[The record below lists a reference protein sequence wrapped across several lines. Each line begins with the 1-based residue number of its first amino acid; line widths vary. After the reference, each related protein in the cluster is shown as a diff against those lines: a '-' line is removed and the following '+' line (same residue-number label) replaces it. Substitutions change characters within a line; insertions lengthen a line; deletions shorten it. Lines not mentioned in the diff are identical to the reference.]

1 MGTNRDNFTF
11 RLDSELRSRLTVVGA
26 PDDRSLSY
34 VIHQCVEDYLPI
46 LENAEL
52 RSRLKSVAGR
62 DDRSISYILAKCLEG
77 YLPVIEANTRQGQSP
92 ALNEKRTKS
101 KR

>member
-1 MGTNRDNFTF
+1 MGNRENFTL
-11 RLDSELRSRLTVVGA
+11 RLNSELRSRITVVGA

-46 LENAEL
+46 LENNEL
-52 RSRLKSVAGR
+52 RARLKALASR
-62 DDRSISYILAKCLEG
+62 DERSISWIVAKCLEG
-77 YLPVIEANTRQGQSP
+77 YLPVIEANAQHGAA
-92 ALNEKRTKS
+92 ALNEKRTKP